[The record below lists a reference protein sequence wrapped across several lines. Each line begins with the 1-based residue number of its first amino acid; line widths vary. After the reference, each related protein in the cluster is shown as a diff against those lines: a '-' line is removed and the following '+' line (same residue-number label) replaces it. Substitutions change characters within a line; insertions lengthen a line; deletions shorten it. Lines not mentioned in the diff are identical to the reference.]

1 MMGGH
6 IDEVIWSVAMEPEEI
21 QKHISVDPQVCHGQA
36 CVRGT
41 RVLVSE
47 ILDALAAGETTS
59 RILRNYPG
67 VTQEGIRACIAY
79 AALLTHE
86 QVVILQP

>member
-1 MMGGH
+1 MGGYVQ
-6 IDEVIWSVAMEPEEI
+6 EVIWSVAMEPEEI

-36 CVRGT
+36 CIRGT

-47 ILDALAAGETTS
+47 ILDALAAGESTS

-67 VTQEGIRACIAY
+67 VTKEDVRAGLAY
-79 AALLTHE
+79 AALLTRE